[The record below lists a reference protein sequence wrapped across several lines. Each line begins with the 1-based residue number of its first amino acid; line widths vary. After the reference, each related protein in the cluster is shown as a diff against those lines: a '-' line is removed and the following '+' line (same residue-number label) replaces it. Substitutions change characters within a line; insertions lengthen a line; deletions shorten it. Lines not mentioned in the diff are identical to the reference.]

1 MKGIGLILD
10 RIRSEPLKVVLRLR
24 YLALVADLPDPMEK
38 AKAVLELAEFYRPNF
53 PREALQTAYLVCRY
67 DPKNLRAIQIIIDV
81 FQRENR
87 VPQVAFMRQYKE
99 KLESKQSVTSN
110 ELFSD
115 ISKSGLFDPTSV
127 DPAVSF
133 NPGEEF
139 LAEQLSGDFSRDD
152 QSNLVEFLSQEKSLS
167 DKSLK
172 STSAPF
178 DFNPIEGSRGQ
189 ENQLPGKGATFSLD
203 IFSRESSPLINKPDG
218 AGSPSPSTVVEVSLS
233 SLSAIPSSLE
243 PLSSL
248 EPPSSLH
255 PPSSLTLDDSL
266 LSSRNSFA
274 KEIPALD
281 LESSVSNPGLVEVN
295 LNGGL
300 ESQNIPDSEVLPDS
314 MSMGSTVASQ
324 MVNQSQSMAWEDLSF
339 ETRQNSFADPSDIVL
354 RSTVLLKN
362 DEVEEKGFDFVEN
375 TQILTQLSSP
385 KIDLNE
391 SELLE
396 EKTVVSVKFPHV
408 EKTSGSWVKTEV
420 TQLSSDHRSLEASEW
435 EEGTGDGLNNNGL
448 NNDGLISDDVKAEGG
463 KSAASIGPSET
474 HSDGALGRFPGREAK
489 TSEIEPFGKSDA
501 QNLSKDLDS
510 PGDPSRHTTPISGIQ
525 SAIWWQQALESHSKT
540 TAVGR
545 AEMDPESFSLFLLEN
560 LSEHKSPHEVIRRYL
575 TTEQKQRLFSY
586 FLNVSTPGMELLKI
600 DIFMGIGAGLEAV
613 QLIREYAE
621 QGELE
626 LNSLVQRARTL
637 WQVLG
642 WKPFVWQG
650 SEGREVFKRILT
662 SRPSQ
667 RPSLEML

>member
-1 MKGIGLILD
+1 
-10 RIRSEPLKVVLRLR
+10 
-24 YLALVADLPDPMEK
+24 
-38 AKAVLELAEFYRPNF
+38 
-53 PREALQTAYLVCRY
+53 
-67 DPKNLRAIQIIIDV
+67 
-81 FQRENR
+81 
-87 VPQVAFMRQYKE
+87 
-99 KLESKQSVTSN
+99 
-110 ELFSD
+110 
-115 ISKSGLFDPTSV
+115 V
-127 DPAVSF
+127 D
-133 NPGEEF
+133 
-139 LAEQLSGDFSRDD
+139 
-152 QSNLVEFLSQEKSLS
+152 FLSQEKPLVE
-167 DKSLK
+167 KSLK
-172 STSAPF
+172 STSSPF
-178 DFNPIEGSRGQ
+178 DFNPKEGSRGQ
-189 ENQLPGKGATFSLD
+189 ENQLPGRVATFSLES
-203 IFSRESSPLINKPDG
+203 FSRESSPLINKSNG
-218 AGSPSPSTVVEVSLS
+218 ASSPSPSTVAEVSLS

-248 EPPSSLH
+248 EPPSSL
-255 PPSSLTLDDSL
+255 TLDDSL
-266 LSSRNSFA
+266 LLSRNSFA

-295 LNGGL
+295 LNEGV

-314 MSMGSTVASQ
+314 MSIGSPVASQ
-324 MVNQSQSMAWEDLSF
+324 MVNQSPSMAWEDLSV
-339 ETRQNSFADPSDIVL
+339 ETRQNSLADPSDIAL
-354 RSTVLLKN
+354 RGTVLLKN

-396 EKTVVSVKFPHV
+396 EKTFVSVKFPHV

-420 TQLSSDHRSLEASEW
+420 TQLSSDHRSLETSEW

-474 HSDGALGRFPGREAK
+474 HSDGALGRFPGRQAK
-489 TSEIEPFGKSDA
+489 TIEIEPFGKSGE
-501 QNLSKDLDS
+501 QNLSKDLEG
-510 PGDPSRHTTPISGIQ
+510 PADPSRHKTPISGNQ

-540 TAVGR
+540 TALGR

-626 LNSLVQRARTL
+626 LNSLVQRARIL

-650 SEGREVFKRILT
+650 SEGRGVFKRILT